1 MKLKYTIVERF
12 MKCRM
17 TVRTTLLLMLIGC
30 TLQASAALPFT
41 VPGEG
46 KFPSLADMLER
57 VNPAVVNIA
66 TSARATYRNP
76 LFDDPFFRR
85 YFRVPRSESRRP
97 ISSGSGVVV
106 DAKEG
111 YIVTNSHVVEGADRI
126 EVGFSDGR
134 SLRAKLIGKDP
145 HVDLAVLQVEPE
157 ALYEIEFGDSSELRV
172 GDFVVAIGNPFNLKQ
187 TVTSGIVSALGRSG
201 LGIEGYED
209 FIQTD
214 ASINPGNSGGAL
226 VDLSGQ
232 LIGINTAILAP
243 SGGNVGIGFAIPTDM
258 VQPIMA
264 ELIEHGEIRRGFI
277 GVSVQDLV
285 PELAEAFGLDNER
298 GVIITRVESGS
309 PAEAGG
315 LEDGDVISQIGDR
328 DIHEVSDFHSQAAIL
343 FIGDS
348 VEVEYLREGI
358 RRYATLVLDENTQQQ
373 IHGRQL
379 DARLDG
385 VVLENFWSPDDPGMG
400 SGVLATQVEVDS
412 SAYAH
417 GLRAGDVIVGLN
429 RRSIRDLSELKDLLQ
444 SDKRMSL
451 NIYRN
456 GRFGVVNIRG

>member
-1 MKLKYTIVERF
+1 
-12 MKCRM
+12 
-17 TVRTTLLLMLIGC
+17 
-30 TLQASAALPFT
+30 
-41 VPGEG
+41 
-46 KFPSLADMLER
+46 
-57 VNPAVVNIA
+57 
-66 TSARATYRNP
+66 
-76 LFDDPFFRR
+76 
-85 YFRVPRSESRRP
+85 
-97 ISSGSGVVV
+97 
-106 DAKEG
+106 
-111 YIVTNSHVVEGADRI
+111 
-126 EVGFSDGR
+126 
-134 SLRAKLIGKDP
+134 
-145 HVDLAVLQVEPE
+145 
-157 ALYEIEFGDSSELRV
+157 
-172 GDFVVAIGNPFNLKQ
+172 
-187 TVTSGIVSALGRSG
+187 
-201 LGIEGYED
+201 
-209 FIQTD
+209 
-214 ASINPGNSGGAL
+214 
-226 VDLSGQ
+226 
-232 LIGINTAILAP
+232 
-243 SGGNVGIGFAIPTDM
+243 
-258 VQPIMA
+258 
-264 ELIEHGEIRRGFI
+264 
-277 GVSVQDLV
+277 
-285 PELAEAFGLDNER
+285 
-298 GVIITRVESGS
+298 
-309 PAEAGG
+309 

>member
-1 MKLKYTIVERF
+1 MKLMSMIVERI
-12 MKCRM
+12 MKCR
-17 TVRTTLLLMLIGC
+17 TTARTTLLLMLIGC
-30 TLQASAALPFT
+30 TLQASAALPLT

-46 KFPSLADMLER
+46 KLPSLADMLEQ

-111 YIVTNSHVVEGADRI
+111 YIVTNSHVIEGADRI

-134 SLRAKLIGKDP
+134 TLRAKLIGKDP

-157 ALYEIEFGDSSELRV
+157 ALYEIEFADSSKLRV

-226 VDLSGQ
+226 VDLSGK

-243 SGGNVGIGFAIPTDM
+243 SGGNVGIGFAIPADM

-285 PELAEAFGLDNER
+285 PELAEAFGLENER

-328 DIHEVSDFHSQAAIL
+328 DIHEVSDFHSQAAVL